1 MLGHVQL
8 FATPWT
14 TTHQAP
20 LSMEFFRQEYWSGC
34 HFLLQGIF
42 PLQELNP
49 HLQGLLHWQVG
60 FFYHGVTW
68 EAHPLKVGTFYL
80 KWETIFS
87 KNCEFHLRI
96 GCENISD

>member
-1 MLGHVQL
+1 MFGHVQL

-14 TTHQAP
+14 TTHKAP

-42 PLQELNP
+42 PIQELNP

-60 FFYHGVTW
+60 FLPRSHLGGPPTKSRNIL
-68 EAHPLKVGTFYL
+68 LKISRLYSL
-80 KWETIFS
+80 KIVNF
-87 KNCEFHLRI
+87 I
-96 GCENISD
+96 